1 MATGTPRIPEHS
13 PTVAGRWLAN
23 DMRKWRLQADLK
35 QGEVAAELGC
45 GQARIGHLETGHS
58 PIRRGDLLVM
68 MPMYGVPAE
77 RRDWY
82 LDLCAKAR
90 QKGWW
95 DGADGVPSWFSLY
108 LGLESGAER
117 TLCYDRGYVPGLLQT
132 REYIDAVIAAGH
144 PDDPDYAAKLT
155 EQRVQRQQVLDRDEE
170 PLELDAIIDE
180 AALRQEVG
188 DRKLMR
194 EQWNHLVE
202 MAGHPRVSLRVVS
215 FGSGAH
221 AGQHGSFQIFD
232 FPNPEDPGVV
242 YLEVLRGGLYLEE
255 NDELA
260 NYRIAFDRLE
270 SLALNPDDSVE
281 FLKKLTRSRT

>member
-1 MATGTPRIPEHS
+1 MSTPRIPEHS
-13 PTVAGRWLAN
+13 PTVAGRWLA
-23 DMRKWRLQADLK
+23 ADLRKLRTEAGLK
-35 QGEVAAELGC
+35 QSDVAEELGC
-45 GQARIGHLETGHS
+45 THAKVGHLESGRS
-58 PIRRGDLLVM
+58 PVRRADLLVM

-117 TLCYDRGYVPGLLQT
+117 SFCYDRGSVPGLLQT
-132 REYIDAVIAAGH
+132 RAYVEAIIAAGY
-144 PDDPDYAAKLT
+144 PDDPDYAAKVA
-155 EQRVQRQQVLDRDEE
+155 EQRVQRQQILDRDEE
-170 PLELDAIIDE
+170 PLKLIAIVDE
-180 AALRQEVG
+180 AALRHEVG

-194 EQWNHLVE
+194 EQWNHLVD
-202 MAGHPRVSLRVVS
+202 MAGHPQVTLQVVP
-215 FGSGAH
+215 FASGAH
-221 AGQHGSFQIFD
+221 AGQHGSFKIFD
-232 FPNPEDPGVV
+232 FSNPDDPGVV

-260 NYRIAFDRLE
+260 DYRTAFDRLE
-270 SLALNPDDSVE
+270 SLAWNPDDSVE
-281 FLKKLTRSRT
+281 FLKKLARSRT